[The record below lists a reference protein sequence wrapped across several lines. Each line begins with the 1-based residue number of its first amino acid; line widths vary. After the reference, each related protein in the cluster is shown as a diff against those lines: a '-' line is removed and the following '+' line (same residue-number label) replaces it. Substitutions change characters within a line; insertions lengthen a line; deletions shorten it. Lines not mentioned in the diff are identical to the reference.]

1 MTPAENMLLIAA
13 ETLHDA
19 ARAVGKAKLP
29 NARRLAQMSAE
40 LDDMAS
46 GVPPVVPVFRSTRA
60 TREAAE

>member
-13 ETLHDA
+13 NSLHDA
-19 ARAVGKAKLP
+19 VRAAGKAKLP

-46 GVPPVVPVFRSTRA
+46 GAPPIVPVFRSTRA
-60 TREAAE
+60 MQEAAE